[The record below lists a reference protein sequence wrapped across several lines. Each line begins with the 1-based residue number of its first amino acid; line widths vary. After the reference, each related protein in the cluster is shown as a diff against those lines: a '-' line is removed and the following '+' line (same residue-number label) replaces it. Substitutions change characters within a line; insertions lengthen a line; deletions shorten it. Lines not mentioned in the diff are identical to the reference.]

1 MSHFSVL
8 VIRHP
13 EQDLAALLQPF
24 HEFEC
29 TGNDDQYVQDV
40 DVTDKARAEYESA
53 TSSRIRDLDG
63 KLHCPYENQFYRYPT
78 DEERAEIGPIAGTGC
93 GKGMSWTSKDW
104 GDGRGYQT
112 KIKFVPEGWEE
123 VTVMTR
129 DEETFLEW
137 AKGWYGSEPLGHG
150 EKPGERHKYGYI
162 QIDRDGEVAKVIKRT
177 NERAKWDWWCV
188 GGRYSGK
195 FAGANKVAACDDP
208 RNQEPCLI
216 CAGTGKRKDALGLE
230 ARAKDP
236 NYGCNGC
243 DGKGVTQKF
252 PTKWVQE
259 DNEIRVGDLDL
270 AALKNRAVMDREKW
284 VREIEEKAGLARSE
298 LQLALRLDREMHVKW
313 KALPEPRPRGAE
325 HRKWLAETGCDGVL
339 LKLADAHLWDK
350 PDLAEGQTL
359 DQWIAAAPPLTAFAV
374 LKSGEWYER
383 GEMGWWGVVHDEK
396 DKNRW
401 EREFESL
408 LKDLDPEM
416 ILTVVDCHI

>member
-1 MSHFSVL
+1 
-8 VIRHP
+8 
-13 EQDLAALLQPF
+13 
-24 HEFEC
+24 
-29 TGNDDQYVQDV
+29 
-40 DVTDKARAEYESA
+40 
-53 TSSRIRDLDG
+53 
-63 KLHCPYENQFYRYPT
+63 
-78 DEERAEIGPIAGTGC
+78 
-93 GKGMSWTSKDW
+93 
-104 GDGRGYQT
+104 
-112 KIKFVPEGWEE
+112 
-123 VTVMTR
+123 
-129 DEETFLEW
+129 
-137 AKGWYGSEPLGHG
+137 
-150 EKPGERHKYGYI
+150 
-162 QIDRDGEVAKVIKRT
+162 
-177 NERAKWDWWCV
+177 
-188 GGRYSGK
+188 
-195 FAGANKVAACDDP
+195 VAACDDP